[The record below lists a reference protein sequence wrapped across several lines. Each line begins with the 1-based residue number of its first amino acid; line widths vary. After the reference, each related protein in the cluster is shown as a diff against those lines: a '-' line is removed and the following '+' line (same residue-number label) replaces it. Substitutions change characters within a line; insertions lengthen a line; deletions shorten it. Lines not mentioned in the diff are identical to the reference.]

1 MLKRTMNKKF
11 RNPHK
16 STFDHNIF
24 HNEKYL
30 NTYSSYFF
38 LFSSTGTIFKPSDS
52 IPHDPT
58 SVTD

>member
-1 MLKRTMNKKF
+1 MNKKF

-30 NTYSSYFF
+30 NTYSPYFF